1 MNTDLLWSAA
11 QAWDKL
17 CKIQYTIT
25 YGYKAKLYH
34 INLTFEPEDFYHLA
48 GFPHARDIQ
57 LPRFNQSKV
66 LKKIL
71 EGKIT
76 EKMLAKSRNY
86 SAMILPR
93 LQAIIHMENSLDHD
107 FFLYSYRRDLYPF
120 YTSIKADFLLSY
132 HSDEIY
138 FMFIIKNGSISVQ
151 SFDFTFVSAFSADSR
166 NYEMNQRRR
175 TILKKTKTNLLSGN
189 SMVIYLSDH
198 LKEDK

>member
-1 MNTDLLWSAA
+1 MDLLYDAA
-11 QAWDKL
+11 VAWNRLLQDR
-17 CKIQYTIT
+17 YEIT
-25 YGYKAKLYH
+25 YGKNKKLH
-34 INLTFEPEDFYHLA
+34 TIVLEFQTGEFYHLA